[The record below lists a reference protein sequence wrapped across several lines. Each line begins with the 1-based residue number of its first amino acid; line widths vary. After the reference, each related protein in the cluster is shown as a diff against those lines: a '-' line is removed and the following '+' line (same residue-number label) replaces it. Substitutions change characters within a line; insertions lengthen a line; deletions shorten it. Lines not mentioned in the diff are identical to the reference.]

1 MEHFC
6 TFFIFLGLFFQRFG
20 HFVYANSY
28 RKTDI
33 LENRRRY
40 IQYMKTTD
48 NEKWQEQKVNYSAI

>member
-6 TFFIFLGLFFQRFG
+6 TFSIFRGLFFQRFG
-20 HFVYANSY
+20 HFVYANSH

-33 LENRRRY
+33 LQNRRRY

-48 NEKWQEQKVNYSAI
+48 NEK

>member
-6 TFFIFLGLFFQRFG
+6 ALFILRGLFFQRFG

-33 LENRRRY
+33 LQIRRRY

-48 NEKWQEQKVNYSAI
+48 SEKNQQQKVNYSAI